1 MMPLSNRGVPLAWPC
16 DSDHV
21 GYRESVRS
29 RRSAAS
35 RLNTLAC
42 GQPIDFVVSTF
53 GPPALRRTHDG
64 GLTESVFATPHALV
78 QVLADDAVGI
88 LRWSITVIDER
99 FVYRARDL
107 TFAQTDV
114 RLGKSKFWN
123 LTHDETGHVAVID
136 GGRLNYVEAHDFGA
150 AGAHQTYLFAFNDAG
165 VGEFD
170 YVTLREAGL
179 LRLMDGVFAEDSREL
194 EPDAATALRSFRSAT
209 TINTLTV
216 LGASAPPEL
225 LTLLPHGVDLDYV
238 RLFRP
243 STARRRRANHK
254 GGV

>member
-1 MMPLSNRGVPLAWPC
+1 M
-16 DSDHV
+16 
-21 GYRESVRS
+21 
-29 RRSAAS
+29 
-35 RLNTLAC
+35 LAC
-42 GQPIDFVVSTF
+42 GQPVDFVVSTF
-53 GPPALRRTHDG
+53 GPPALSRKHG
-64 GLTESVFATPHALV
+64 WGLVESVFATPHALV
-78 QVLADDAVGI
+78 QVLADEEIGVQ
-88 LRWSITVIDER
+88 RWSVTVIDER
-99 FVYRARDL
+99 FTLRVRDL

-123 LTHDETGHVAVID
+123 LTHDETGHVATID
-136 GGRLNYVEAHDFGA
+136 AGRLNYVEAHQFGD

-170 YVTLREAGL
+170 YVALREAGV
-179 LRLMDGVFAEDSREL
+179 LRLTDGIFGSGSADM
-194 EPDAATALRSFRSAT
+194 EPEAAAALRSFRSAT

-238 RLFRP
+238 RVFRP

>member
-1 MMPLSNRGVPLAWPC
+1 LGEGPVPLGTSC

-29 RRSAAS
+29 RRSAAG

-42 GQPIDFVVSTF
+42 GQPIDFAVATF
-53 GPPALRRTHDG
+53 RPPALRRKHDAK
-64 GLTESVFATPHALV
+64 LTESVFATPHALV
-78 QVLADDAVGI
+78 QVLADDAIGI

-99 FVYRARDL
+99 FVYRVRDL

-150 AGAHQTYLFAFNDAG
+150 AGAHQTYLFTFNDAG

-170 YVTLREAGL
+170 YVALREAGL
-179 LRLMDGVFAEDSREL
+179 LRLTDGVFATDSGEL
-194 EPDAATALRSFRSAT
+194 EPDAAAALRSFRSAT

-225 LTLLPHGVDLDYV
+225 LTLLPYGVDLDYV
-238 RLFRP
+238 RVFRP